1 MKTGRFTTLE
11 TDRLLLRRLREPDLV
26 PVLAHRNDPEVFRY
40 QDWEGCTEAEAR
52 GMIQA
57 LGRGEPF
64 VPGEWFQFAVELRE
78 IGELAGDLGF
88 RITEDGRQ
96 GEVGYTLARE
106 HWGKGYATEAVSRLL
121 DHAFGVLG
129 LHRVYASWTR
139 RTRPLPPS
147 WRGSACAARAPLPRT
162 PGSRD
167 AGPASSCTQHSA
179 RSGSRE
185 KTGRGRAC
193 PRQGCRG
200 RRRSIASAPPEGPA
214 TPPGSS

>member
-88 RITEDGRQ
+88 RVTEDGRQ

-129 LHRVYASWTR
+129 LHSVYAIVDQANAPSAAVLDGIGLR
-139 RTRPLPPS
+139 RE
-147 WRGSACAARAPLPRT
+147 GAFAENARFKGRWSSEFLYATLRKEWLAREDG
-162 PGSRD
+162 PG
-167 AGPASSCTQHSA
+167 
-179 RSGSRE
+179 
-185 KTGRGRAC
+185 
-193 PRQGCRG
+193 
-200 RRRSIASAPPEGPA
+200 
-214 TPPGSS
+214 